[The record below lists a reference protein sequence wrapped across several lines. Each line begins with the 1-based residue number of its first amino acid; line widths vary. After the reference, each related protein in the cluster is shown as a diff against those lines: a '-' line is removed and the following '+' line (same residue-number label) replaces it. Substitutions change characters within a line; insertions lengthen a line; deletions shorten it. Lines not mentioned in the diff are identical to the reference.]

1 YMEKKAVGKYSAGI
15 QQSLFKLKSNT
26 DYTIRAYIK
35 TNDLKGASYINHE
48 AASLYVT
55 NTDAKNELEILTVI
69 PPGTN
74 GWLPIDM
81 VFKTGNISESSG
93 LSIRFSNN
101 ATGGIWVDDVRLIE
115 GIHPITRIF
124 ARKFSNG
131 LILLKPP
138 NYYTSPSDET
148 TAYKL
153 KLDGKYRR
161 LLLDGSRSDVIEEI
175 SLNDFDAAILVPE
188 PVEVPP
194 PDGLADQEPVGQEP
208 AVQEPAA
215 TVAETSLPAEQS
227 AAVGNQVALQ
237 NGVQVPP
244 KVEVAPEEAPVKN
257 GGGGGGGCSLV
268 R

>member
-1 YMEKKAVGKYSAGI
+1 

-55 NTDAKNELEILTVI
+55 NTDAKNVLEILTMI

-74 GWLPIDM
+74 DWMPIDM
-81 VFKTGNISESSG
+81 VFKTGNVSAASG
-93 LSIRFSNN
+93 LYIRFSNN
-101 ATGGIWVDDVRLIE
+101 ATGGIWIDNVSLME
-115 GIHPITRIF
+115 GVHPITRIF

-138 NYYTSPSDET
+138 SYYTSPNDET

-161 LLLDGSRSDVIEEI
+161 LLLDGPLSDVIEEI

-188 PVEVPP
+188 PVATPQ
-194 PDGLADQEPVGQEP
+194 PDGLADQAAADSDTVGQE
-208 AVQEPAA
+208 AVGQEPAA
-215 TVAETSLPAEQS
+215 TVAETSLPVEQS
-227 AAVGNQVALQ
+227 AAVESQVALQ

-244 KVEVAPEEAPVKN
+244 KVEIVPEPEIPAAPEEAPVKS
-257 GGGGGGGCSLV
+257 GGGGCSLV